1 TVLDRVLGPLDALRQ
16 RQLVARRG
24 DHHDGLADARQ
35 DRGDVVD
42 QRRPVPVQERL
53 GPAHAARPA
62 AGQEDR
68 GGVRHGQWAD
78 TYWMIMLS
86 VIHSI
91 GALSSV
97 SGLLDGPIGR
107 RWRAS
112 AAAGSSG

>member
-1 TVLDRVLGPLDALRQ
+1 GRGQEHGAGAAADGAHPRSDALQRPTVLDRVLGPLDALRQ
-16 RQLVARRG
+16 RQLVA
-24 DHHDGLADARQ
+24 
-35 DRGDVVD
+35 
-42 QRRPVPVQERL
+42 
-53 GPAHAARPA
+53 
-62 AGQEDR
+62 R

>member
-1 TVLDRVLGPLDALRQ
+1 GGGDDHDR
-16 RQLVARRG
+16 
-24 DHHDGLADARQ
+24 LAHARQ
-35 DRGDVVD
+35 DRRDVVD
-42 QRRPVPVQERL
+42 ERRAVPVEQRL
-53 GPAHAARPA
+53 GRAHAVRRAP
-62 AGQEDR
+62 GEHDC
-68 GGVRHGQWAD
+68 GGVRHRQWAD